1 MTQQS
6 IERTYTTSEQS
17 KLLKE
22 KGFDLQVCRFYTK
35 PNAKIFAVDEHGRHY
50 PIKNTPKKLYVIGEN
65 FVLKDENAI
74 SAPEQW
80 QVCEWLRLNH
90 GIWISVDWMTRTK
103 PYHSGYFCHLRGTVE
118 PLNDDNFIV
127 INHTLL
133 PGYEVFTLP
142 QEAYSAA
149 ITYCLE
155 KIIK

>member
-6 IERTYTTSEQS
+6 IEPHYVDFDTAE
-17 KLLKE
+17 LLNQ
-22 KGFDLQVCRFYTK
+22 KGWNINTG
-35 PNAKIFAVDEHGRHY
+35 PNCWVKTLDGDIIHNHDRKDCAEHDRCKQY
-50 PIKNTPKKLYVIGEN
+50 LMQ
-65 FVLKDENAI
+65 
-74 SAPEQW
+74 PEQW
-80 QVCEWLRLNH
+80 RVVEWLRINH